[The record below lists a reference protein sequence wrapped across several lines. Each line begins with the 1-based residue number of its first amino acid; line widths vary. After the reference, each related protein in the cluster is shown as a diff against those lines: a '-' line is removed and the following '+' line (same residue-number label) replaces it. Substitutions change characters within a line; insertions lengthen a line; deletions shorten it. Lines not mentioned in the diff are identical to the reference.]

1 MHSNA
6 GNRLDTTHYQKAELE
21 AKDVKFSIGQV
32 AKITGSSVPTVR
44 YYDEI
49 GLLSPAEISSG
60 GHRLYTAEEIWR
72 LKLIL
77 TLRYLNFGM
86 DEIKKMISGD
96 IPVDMAIEW
105 QMEALDIQIRTL
117 TRMKS
122 VLVQTKQN
130 KGASDSL
137 SYMYELVESISANTL
152 EREKFILE
160 KMFLSV
166 FPEQFPFEWRE
177 IFLLGVK
184 VSSLLEGKLSAA
196 QTAALD
202 ELEEMFNNPQIVQ
215 EMKNDFQSF
224 LEVVHLPRIS
234 VEMWSARLLKNHKQ
248 LLKAAEQHAT
258 PDSPVVQANVQEYVL
273 LFADVDELPV
283 PESFFR
289 RFAERILSIHTE
301 NAERFRRIC
310 SILYPSL
317 QSYLKTNELFCQA
330 LQWKLQQMDNE

>member
-1 MHSNA
+1 VYANT
-6 GNRLDTTHYQKAELE
+6 GNRLGTKHDQKVDLT
-21 AKDVKFSIGQV
+21 AKDEKFSIGQV

-49 GLLSPAEISSG
+49 GLLTPAEISPG

-77 TLRYLNFGM
+77 TLRYLNFGI
-86 DEIKKMISGD
+86 DEIQKMISGD

-105 QMEALDIQIRTL
+105 QMEALDMQMRTL
-117 TRMKS
+117 SSMKS
-122 VLVQTKQN
+122 ILIQTKQR
-130 KGASDSL
+130 KGDNDSL

-166 FPEQFPFEWRE
+166 VPEHFPVEWRE

-202 ELEEMFNNPQIVQ
+202 ELEEMFNDPQIVR
-215 EMKNDFQSF
+215 EMKKDFMSF

-234 VEMWSARLLKNHKQ
+234 VEMWTAKMLKNHKQ
-248 LLKAAEQHAT
+248 LLDAAEQHAT
-258 PDSPVVQANVQEYVL
+258 FDSHVVQANVQEYVL
-273 LFADVDELPV
+273 LFADVDQLPV
-283 PESFFR
+283 PEQFFR
-289 RFAERILSIHTE
+289 QFAERMLSIQSE
-301 NAERFRRIC
+301 NIERFRRIC

-317 QSYLKTNELFCQA
+317 QSYVKTNELFCQA
-330 LQWKLQQMDNE
+330 LKWKLQQLDKE

>member
-1 MHSNA
+1 MLSNA
-6 GNRLDTTHYQKAELE
+6 KNRLDTTQYQETDLTT
-21 AKDVKFSIGQV
+21 KDVKFSIGQV

-49 GLLSPAEISSG
+49 GLLSPAEITSG

-77 TLRYLNFGM
+77 TLRYLNFGI
-86 DEIKKMISGD
+86 DEIQKMLSGD
-96 IPVDMAIEW
+96 IPVEMAIEW
-105 QMEALDIQIRTL
+105 QMEALDIQMRTL
-117 TRMKS
+117 ASMKS
-122 VLVQTKQN
+122 ILKQTKQS
-130 KGASDSL
+130 KGGIDSL
-137 SYMYELVESISANTL
+137 SYMYELVESISVNTL
-152 EREKFILE
+152 AREKFILE

-166 FPEQFPFEWRE
+166 IPEQFPVEWRE

-184 VSSLLEGKLSAA
+184 VSTLLDGKLSAA

-202 ELEEMFNNPQIVQ
+202 ELEQMFNDPQIVQ
-215 EMKNDFQSF
+215 EMKNDFLSF

-234 VEMWSARLLKNHKQ
+234 VEMWSAKMMKNHKQ

-258 PDSPVVQANVQEYVL
+258 PDSPVVQANIQEYVL

-283 PESFFR
+283 SESFFR
-289 RFAERILSIHTE
+289 RFAERMLSNQSE
-301 NAERFRRIC
+301 SLERFRRIC

-317 QSYLKTNELFCQA
+317 QSYIKTNELFYQA
-330 LQWKLQQMDNE
+330 LQWKLQQLDKE

>member
-6 GNRLDTTHYQKAELE
+6 SNRLDTTQYQKTDLPN
-21 AKDVKFSIGQV
+21 KDVKFSIGQV
-32 AKITGSSVPTVR
+32 AKITGTSVPTVR

-60 GHRLYTAEEIWR
+60 GHRLYTADEIWR

-77 TLRYLNFGM
+77 TLRYLNFGI
-86 DEIKKMISGD
+86 DEIQKMISGD
-96 IPVDMAIEW
+96 LPIDMAIEW

-117 TRMKS
+117 ARMKS
-122 VLVQTKQN
+122 VLMETKQY
-130 KGASDSL
+130 KGATDSL

-152 EREKFILE
+152 EREKFILK
-160 KMFLSV
+160 KMILSV
-166 FPEQFPFEWRE
+166 FPEHFPFEWRE
-177 IFLLGVK
+177 IFLLGYK

-202 ELEEMFNNPQIVQ
+202 ELEEMFNDQQIVQ
-215 EMKNDFQSF
+215 EMTSDFLSF
-224 LEVVHLPRIS
+224 LDVVHVPRIS

-258 PDSPVVQANVQEYVL
+258 PDSPVVQENIQEYVL

-283 PESFFR
+283 SESFFR
-289 RFAERILSIHTE
+289 RFAEKMLSIQSE
-301 NAERFRRIC
+301 NLERFRRLC

-317 QSYLKTNELFCQA
+317 QPYIKTNELFNQA
-330 LQWKLQQMDNE
+330 LQWKLHQLDKE

>member
-1 MHSNA
+1 MYANT
-6 GNRLDTTHYQKAELE
+6 GNRLGTKHYQKVDLTV
-21 AKDVKFSIGQV
+21 KDEKFSIGQV

-49 GLLSPAEISSG
+49 GLLTPAEISPG

-77 TLRYLNFGM
+77 TLRYLNFGI
-86 DEIKKMISGD
+86 DEIQKMISGD
-96 IPVDMAIEW
+96 IPVEMAIEW
-105 QMEALDIQIRTL
+105 QMEALDMQMRTL
-117 TRMKS
+117 DRMKS
-122 VLVQTKQN
+122 VLLQTKQN
-130 KGASDSL
+130 KGATDSL

-166 FPEQFPFEWRE
+166 YPEQFPFEWRE
-177 IFLLGVK
+177 IFLLGYK

-196 QTAALD
+196 QTAAID
-202 ELEEMFNNPQIVQ
+202 ELEEMFNDPQIVQ
-215 EMKNDFQSF
+215 EMKNDFISF
-224 LEVVHLPRIS
+224 LEIVHLPRIS
-234 VEMWSARLLKNHKQ
+234 VEMWSAKLLKNHKQ

-258 PDSPVVQANVQEYVL
+258 PDSPVVQENIQEYVL

-289 RFAERILSIHTE
+289 RFAERILSIHSE
-301 NAERFRRIC
+301 NVERFRRIC

-317 QSYLKTNELFCQA
+317 QAYVKTNELFFQG
-330 LQWKLQQMDNE
+330 LQWKLQQLDKK

>member
-6 GNRLDTTHYQKAELE
+6 KNRLDTTQYQETDLTT
-21 AKDVKFSIGQV
+21 KDVKFSIGQV

-49 GLLSPAEISSG
+49 GLLSPAEITSG

-77 TLRYLNFGM
+77 TLRYLNFGI
-86 DEIKKMISGD
+86 DEIQKMLSGD
-96 IPVDMAIEW
+96 IPVEMAIEW
-105 QMEALDIQIRTL
+105 QMEALDIQMRTL
-117 TRMKS
+117 ASMKS
-122 VLVQTKQN
+122 ILKQTKQS
-130 KGASDSL
+130 KGGIDSL

-152 EREKFILE
+152 AREKFILE

-166 FPEQFPFEWRE
+166 FPEQFPVEWRE

-184 VSSLLEGKLSAA
+184 VSTLLEGKLSAA

-202 ELEEMFNNPQIVQ
+202 ELEEMFNDPQIVQ
-215 EMKNDFQSF
+215 EMKNDFLSF

-234 VEMWSARLLKNHKQ
+234 VEMWSGRLLKNHKQ
-248 LLKAAEQHAT
+248 LLKLAEQHAT

-273 LFADVDELPV
+273 MFADVDELPV
-283 PESFFR
+283 PQSFFR
-289 RFAERILSIHTE
+289 RFAERMLSSQSE
-301 NAERFRRIC
+301 NLERFRRIC

-317 QSYLKTNELFCQA
+317 QSYIKTNELFYQA
-330 LQWKLQQMDNE
+330 LQWKLEQLDKE